1 MFPASCLL
9 FSCFHKGMIYILISG
24 KMLKEAII
32 SASLALTDMK
42 KQVDELNVYPVPDGD
57 TGTNMS
63 LTLTNAMNELK
74 SMDDNA
80 GVGEVAARAASAML
94 RGARGNSGVITS
106 LLFRGFSKGLKDKD
120 KAGCEDM
127 AAALEI
133 GVEAAYK
140 AVMKPAEG
148 TILTVARVSAER
160 ARESSFITNDPVAQ
174 WSDVCAAA
182 KAALAKTPEQLPI
195 LKKAGVVDAGGK
207 GLVIIFEEMLHA
219 FRGEPRTVPNAPK
232 VISDGAVFT
241 VEDDENA
248 EITFGYC
255 TEFIVNI
262 PENAA
267 EKDPVE
273 LRKYLES
280 IGDCVVVVD
289 DEDIIKVHVHT
300 DNPGLAMEKG
310 LTYGALSNMKV
321 DNMRLQRE
329 KKAAEAKKLSE
340 KPVPVSPEKRFGFV
354 SVASGAGIE
363 AMFKDLGVDCIVKGG
378 QTMNPSADDILR
390 AAYSVAAEIVFVL
403 PNNKNIIM
411 AAETAMKLSERTIC
425 VLRTTSIPQGMSAML
440 SFDPDSDFDSNR
452 MNMTLAAERVQ
463 SGLVTFAARD
473 SSFSGHEIRTGD
485 ILALENG
492 RLSFIDRDITR
503 AAYKL
508 TRKLVKNQKGASSY
522 ITVLYGEDISEEK
535 AMELERIM
543 KSKLGGIDVNFI
555 NGGQKVYY
563 YIISVEAEG

>member
-1 MFPASCLL
+1 MNDSME
-9 FSCFHKGMIYILISG
+9 MIDIFISG

-63 LTLTNAMNELK
+63 LTLGNAAAELK
-74 SMDDNA
+74 GIDDSA
-80 GVGEVAARAASAML
+80 PAGEVAGKAASAML

-106 LLFRGFSKGLKDKD
+106 LLFRGFAKGLADKEQ
-120 KAGCEDM
+120 AGCEDI

-140 AVMKPAEG
+140 SVMKPAEG
-148 TILTVARVSAER
+148 TILTVARMGAEK
-160 ARESSFITNDPVAQ
+160 ARESSFVTNDPVAL
-174 WSDVCAAA
+174 WSDVCAASRN
-182 KAALAKTPEQLPI
+182 ALAKTPEQLPI

-207 GLVIIFEEMLHA
+207 GLVIIFEEMLRA
-219 FRGEPRTVPNAPK
+219 FKGEPRSAVSGPK
-232 VISDGAVFT
+232 VISEGTAFT
-241 VEDDENA
+241 VEDDEDA
-248 EITFGYC
+248 PITFGYC

-262 PENAA
+262 MTEAK
-267 EKDPVE
+267 ESDPAV
-273 LRKYLES
+273 LRKYLGT

-310 LTYGALSNMKV
+310 LCYGALTSIKV
-321 DNMRLQRE
+321 DNMRIQRE
-329 KKAAEAKKLSE
+329 RKAAENRRKNE
-340 KPVPVSPEKRFGFV
+340 KPVPVAATKRFGFV
-354 SVASGAGIE
+354 SIASGSGIE
-363 AMFKDLGVDCIVKGG
+363 AMFRDLGVDCVVKGG

-390 AAYSVAAEIVFVL
+390 AVYSVPAETVFVL

-440 SFDPDSDFDSNR
+440 SFDPEGDFDFNR
-452 MNMTLAAERVQ
+452 NNMLQAAERVQ

-473 SSFSGHEIRTGD
+473 SSFSGHEIKTGD

-492 RLSFIDRDITR
+492 RLSFIDRDVTR
-503 AAYKL
+503 AAYKI
-508 TRKLVKNQKGASSY
+508 TRKLIKNQKGASSY
-522 ITVLYGEDISEEK
+522 VTVLYGEDISTEK
-535 AMELERIM
+535 AGELEKIL
-543 KSKLGGIDVNFI
+543 KAKLGGIDVNFI

-563 YIISVEAEG
+563 YIIAVEAEV

>member
-1 MFPASCLL
+1 M
-9 FSCFHKGMIYILISG
+9 ISG
-24 KMLKEAII
+24 KMMKEAII

-42 KQVDELNVYPVPDGD
+42 TRVDELNVYPVPDGD

-63 LTLTNAMNELK
+63 LTLANAMGELK
-74 SMDDNA
+74 GMDDNA
-80 GVGEVAARAASAML
+80 GVGEVAAKAASAML

-106 LLFRGFSKGLKDKD
+106 LLFRGFAKGLKDKE

-127 AAALEI
+127 AVALEI

-148 TILTVARVSAER
+148 TILTVARMGAEK
-160 ARESSFITNDPVAQ
+160 ARESSFVTNDPVAQ
-174 WSDVCAAA
+174 WSDVCNAA
-182 KAALAKTPEQLPI
+182 KEALAKTPEQLPI

-219 FRGEPRTVPNAPK
+219 FRGEPRTVPAAPK

-241 VEDDENA
+241 VDDDENA

-255 TEFIVNI
+255 TEFIVNVS
-262 PENAA
+262 ENAA
-267 EKDPVE
+267 EKDPAD

-310 LTYGALSNMKV
+310 LKYGALSNMKV

-329 KKAAEAKKLSE
+329 KKTAEAKKLNE
-340 KPVPVSPEKRFGFV
+340 KPVPASPEKQFGFV

-363 AMFKDLGVDCIVKGG
+363 AMFKDLGADCVVKGG
-378 QTMNPSADDILR
+378 QTMNPSAGDILR
-390 AAYSVAAEIVFVL
+390 AAYSVPAETVFVL

-411 AAETAMKLSERTIC
+411 AAETAMKLSEKTIC
-425 VLRTTSIPQGMSAML
+425 VLRTTSIPQGMAAML
-440 SFDPDSDFDSNR
+440 NFDPDSDFDTNR

-508 TRKLVKNQKGASSY
+508 TRKLMKNQKGASSY

-543 KSKLGGIDVNFI
+543 KSKFGGIDVNFM